1 MSTEVYR
8 KYINI
13 INENSQNTVQLDEG
27 VMDKLKSLV
36 EPKLMQ
42 MLGADQAA
50 EIANKVKQVTGGDI
64 TPSKENAIKVAQAF
78 GFDKMQPEA
87 GDMQA
92 SKMTEGI
99 AGNWQGKLIQ
109 SLYSV
114 GTIGG
119 LSMAGG
125 HSTLG
130 NILGLSSMAGNSI
143 ALIGFVLLMMAGAVF
158 GDERGSV
165 GVMGRDGNKGFETG
179 KGPM

>member
-1 MSTEVYR
+1 
-8 KYINI
+8 
-13 INENSQNTVQLDEG
+13 
-27 VMDKLKSLV
+27 
-36 EPKLMQ
+36 
-42 MLGADQAA
+42 
-50 EIANKVKQVTGGDI
+50 
-64 TPSKENAIKVAQAF
+64 
-78 GFDKMQPEA
+78 MQPEA

-109 SLYSV
+109 SLYSL

-130 NILGLSSMAGNSI
+130 NILGLSSWAGNSI

-165 GVMGRDGNKGFETG
+165 HAQRG
-179 KGPM
+179 